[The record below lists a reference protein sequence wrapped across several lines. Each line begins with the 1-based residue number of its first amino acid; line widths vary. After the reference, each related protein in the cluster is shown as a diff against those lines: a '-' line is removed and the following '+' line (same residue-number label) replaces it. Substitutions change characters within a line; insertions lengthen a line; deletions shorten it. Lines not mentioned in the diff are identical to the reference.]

1 MSLLIEVAAPN
12 NQNLQVTTS
21 DEISDK
27 LANAGVKQKRTGVYP
42 DVASKFHETA

>member
-27 LANAGVKQKRTGVYP
+27 LASAGLNKKELVFILMW
-42 DVASKFHETA
+42 ASKFHETA